1 MWSSGTQGL
10 RDPAFA
16 LSPLPSLHTPS
27 SLSSLHTAHLTHLTV
42 LVQQEGDGQ
51 SVRGDVVKRRMYL
64 SSSKVSGQGDGKSS
78 AFASS
83 PAMSQSHFIFLV
95 R

>member
-1 MWSSGTQGL
+1 MWSSGMQVL

-16 LSPLPSLHTPS
+16 LSLLSSLHTPS
-27 SLSSLHTAHLTHLTV
+27 SLSSLHTAHLTV

-51 SVRGDVVKRRMYL
+51 SVRGDVVKHRMYFNP
-64 SSSKVSGQGDGKSS
+64 SKVSGQGDGKSS